1 MPPARPPLNGTV
13 LLVDDETRVLGFMC
27 ELLENWGLRVLAVS
41 DPTDALRQVRDARLH
56 FDILLAD
63 QTMPRLTGT
72 ELARRVFALRPGIP
86 ILIYTGYR
94 DAVAPEALADSCVRA
109 VLDKPVD
116 PMALRQLLCE
126 HLSSGEAGSGTGPI
140 GRPGTSANEERQRSR
155 A

>member
-1 MPPARPPLNGTV
+1 M

-41 DPTDALRQVRDARLH
+41 DPTEALRQVRDARLH

-63 QTMPRLTGT
+63 QTMPGLTGT
-72 ELARRVFALRPGIP
+72 ELARRVSALRPGVP

-94 DAVAPEALADSCVRA
+94 DAVAPEALVDGCVRA

-116 PMALRQLLCE
+116 PMALRALLRE
-126 HLSSGEAGSGTGPI
+126 QLSSREAGSEARPI
-140 GRPGTSANEERQRSR
+140 GLPGSSANEERRRTR